1 MVNRKTVASHSSCGG
16 GCINESTLFRK
27 WRQATYKDSKEL
39 KVKTDVRTIQ
49 TESHQ
54 MAPLKLDKW
63 NSLGK
68 PF

>member
-1 MVNRKTVASHSSCGG
+1 MVNRKTVACHSSCGG
-16 GCINESTLFRK
+16 GCIIESTLFRK
-27 WRQATYKDSKEL
+27 WRQDSKEL

-54 MAPLKLDKW
+54 MAPLKFDKW

-68 PF
+68 HF